1 MKWLIYVLFVI
12 IYNISFA
19 QVDTCFTEKQIHQI
33 SETLD
38 SLHYTDSVNNQIILQ
53 QSSLIEDLEHVI
65 KLDSLQ
71 LKYKQQQINL
81 LKNNIDLYVER
92 QKRLQPKWYDNKLLW
107 FSSGILTSAITS
119 IFIIQAVK

>member
-1 MKWLIYVLFVI
+1 MKWLIYVLFI
-12 IYNISFA
+12 IICNFSFA

-53 QSSLIEDLEHVI
+53 QSSLIEDLEHII

-71 LKYKQQQINL
+71 
-81 LKNNIDLYVER
+81 
-92 QKRLQPKWYDNKLLW
+92 YDNKLLW
-107 FSSGILTSAITS
+107 FSSGILTSAVTS
-119 IFIIQAVK
+119 IFIIQAIK